1 MSRLVARAE
10 SFERVY
16 DAFSNINFTAFD
28 YDTVKQSLL
37 DYVKLYFPET
47 FNDFIESS
55 EFIAIIET
63 FAYIAE
69 LLAYRIDINAH
80 ENFISTAQRKDS
92 ILRLAKLISYT
103 AARPL
108 PARGLVKI
116 TSVSTTESVVDVN
129 GNDLSGRKIYW
140 NDASNPNWKDQFII
154 LMNRVLEQSFG
165 TVGPTDRF
173 QMQDVLFELYSWNL
187 SPLDT
192 GVFSYTASASGQ
204 SAPMELVPVEY
215 NASHGIVERR
225 PQNNTNFTFLY
236 GQDGLGDSSDTT
248 GFFCFTKQ
256 GKLQR
261 IRTTFDGVTPNQ
273 TYDVPTVNV
282 NDTDV
287 WVNNVDPATNEIIDA
302 PSSLPYRRDVLSGKS
317 GEWVQV
323 DLAHA
328 QNVIFNTNPKRTKY
342 ELETRDNNRVRLIFG
357 DGEFADIPMGTF
369 DIWVRSSLD
378 KDVVVSQASVTNT
391 PMSFTYVDDYN
402 RTQTFTFTFSLIG
415 SLQNGS
421 ASEDIEHVRTTA
433 PAVYYAQDRM
443 VNAEDYNVFM
453 LQDPS
458 ILKLR
463 AINRT
468 FAGDSKYI
476 TWHDATGT
484 YENVKLFGND
494 GILYYQDKYESDI
507 TPVVDINT
515 LISMYIEP
523 LLSSTDMLVQVS
535 SQPIVENMAIS
546 LTSFK
551 RVFTNV
557 EKARIVAALT
567 PPPVPVSAKLY
578 YNVVHGEWYAVKT
591 SNLLNDQPVDLTGW
605 PEQFIT
611 HPLITIDQNTLTTKY
626 DVARRAR
633 RLVFQSQTTS
643 FWNTNDASRV
653 IEYDTLDS
661 NSDNIVILAA
671 NTNST
676 RNGVLS
682 KEWSLDVI
690 GQEVIESGPD
700 LALADIHRLSTL
712 TTDDNGDGTPDNMKL
727 SGLLHPD
734 VSITASTISGL
745 TNGDTGYL
753 YNGGTFANVPLK
765 GGSGVNA
772 KATITVTASSV
783 RELDQT
789 TIDSGTGYT
798 AGYYYNVPMVCVPG
812 YGSGTGATANI
823 EIKSGIIAGMN
834 VYDLTPGTGYVSP
847 DNYPYRYA
855 NVPATSVTGVG
866 EGAILDVEIYPGHGA
881 ITSLT
886 NLSPATYF
894 RGGPWTNISLQGG
907 NGYGATA
914 DVTVTPIASITSIAW
929 GTGGSNYNPGTN
941 IPVTFSGGT
950 GTGASGV
957 MTVVHGGEIA
967 TGTIEGGT
975 GYTVGTYYNVPTFNL
990 SGTGSGAQ
998 ATVTVEQAGGEIL
1011 SLATK
1016 WNPGHNLPYGGE
1028 LTLYGPN
1035 GATATVIVTSG
1046 SGAIG
1051 STLIT
1056 NAGDDYVVGTY
1067 NQVPLNVDSA
1077 GGEWAEAT
1085 ITVTGNKVGA
1095 FTLVGGSGYTPGT
1108 YTATAL
1114 TGGSGT
1120 NATADIV
1127 VAGGGVTSVVMT
1139 NRGSGYAVGD
1149 TLTATIPGGT
1159 NFSMTITSLYGTVTG
1174 LTFLYSPN
1182 TGDINNDR
1190 PLWDNRGKGYSV
1202 GDNLSVGASA
1212 LGGTGS
1218 GFTAQVQS
1226 ITNCVSDIYVSNG
1239 GSGFAVGDYCTID
1252 SYSFWSN
1259 GTTFKV
1265 TAATPISGKVTGFQI
1280 TTPGSNYTSSTILSV
1295 SNSYIGINGS
1305 GFAVTISSVAPY
1317 GRVQSWSVINGG
1329 SGYSTNDVLTINA
1342 NATTGYGSG
1351 FTGYV
1356 TDVYRYG
1363 PITNIAVNDG
1373 GSGYIPTD
1381 ILQVWGTSLYDTVSS
1396 TYNSGF
1402 ANLDITGVMSGG
1414 VTNVTLTDE
1423 SGSGYAPGDIITVPS
1438 QYLGGSGSGFQMSV
1452 QSVVNGRVT
1461 SVTPNVYTGGTGYS
1475 VGNKLTVANNYYVG
1489 GTGTGLA
1496 ATVTKV
1502 QGGILT
1508 PPVFTS
1514 IGDDRGYGYR
1524 IGDVLTIDL
1533 PDVCA
1538 YTDATGV
1545 TTNGAG
1551 FRTTVTA
1558 VETDTILLPVYGI
1571 LSQGDFMV
1579 IGGTSTLMSASG
1591 DPDITNYVR
1600 LSKPVSAAY
1609 IRAKDYVYF
1618 SRTSLDSPWI
1628 PEESTPE
1635 TMAEYMLDINRD
1647 TDQGLWK
1654 RHEGRAGLNFAWFHR
1669 TPRYNLIDPS
1679 PTNII
1684 DSFIITKGYYTSLK
1698 RWLENP
1704 RATKPVEPTPLDL
1717 RTSYGYLLDNRM
1729 ISDTVVLH
1737 PGKIKLLFGSKAH
1750 SSLRAV
1756 FRVVRSENSILT
1768 DNQIKTTMVTVIR
1781 NFFDISSWEFGETFY
1796 ATELFAAIHAA
1807 LPSEI
1812 NSVVIVPL
1820 LPQNQFGD
1828 MFQILAREDEVFY
1841 PDITVDNIEV
1851 VTGYTATN
1859 LRLNG

>member
-16 DAFSNINFTAFD
+16 DAFSNINFAAFD

-80 ENFISTAQRKDS
+80 ENFMSTAQRKDS

-116 TSVSTTESVVDVN
+116 TSVSTTESVVDAN

-140 NDASNPNWKDQFII
+140 NDASNPNWKDQFVI

-173 QMQDVLFELYSWNL
+173 QMQDVLFELYSWDL

-215 NASHGIVERR
+215 DVSQGIIERR
-225 PQNNTNFTFLY
+225 PQSNKNFTFLY

-273 TYDVPTVNV
+273 TYDVPTSDV
-282 NDTDV
+282 NDIDV
-287 WVNNVDPATNEIIDA
+287 WVNNVDPVTNEIIDA
-302 PSSLPYRRDVLSGKS
+302 PSPLPYRRDVLSGKS

-342 ELETRDNNRVRLIFG
+342 EIETRDDNKVRLIFG
-357 DGEFADIPMGTF
+357 DGEFADVPMGTF
-369 DIWVRSSLD
+369 DIWVRSSLN
-378 KDVVVSQASVTNT
+378 KDVVVSQASVTNL

-421 ASEDIEHVRTTA
+421 AAEDIEHVRTTA

-443 VNAEDYNVFM
+443 VNAEDYNMFM

-463 AINRT
+463 AVNRT

-476 TWHDATGT
+476 TWHDASGT
-484 YENVKLFGND
+484 YENVKLFGDD

-507 TPVVDINT
+507 TPSVDINT

-523 LLSSTDMLVQVS
+523 LLSSTDILVQIS
-535 SQPIVENMAIS
+535 SQPSFNPIF
-546 LTSFK
+546 FK
-551 RVFTNV
+551 RIFTTT
-557 EKARIVAALT
+557 EKERIVAALT
-567 PPPVPVSAKLY
+567 PPPIPVSTKLY
-578 YNVVHGEWYAVKT
+578 YNNTYYEWYAVKT
-591 SNLLNDQPVDLTGW
+591 SDLVNDEPVDLPGW
-605 PEQFIT
+605 PTQFI
-611 HPLITIDQNTLTTKY
+611 PQALITIDQNVLNSKY
-626 DVARRAR
+626 DIARRAR

-643 FWNTNDASRV
+643 FWNTNDANRV

-661 NSDNIVILAA
+661 NGDNVVILQA
-671 NTNST
+671 NTNSGRT
-676 RNGVLS
+676 GLLAN
-682 KEWSLDVI
+682 EWNLDVV
-690 GQEVIESGPD
+690 GQEVTESGPD
-700 LALADIHRLSTL
+700 LALPDIHRLSTL
-712 TTDDNGDGTPDNMKL
+712 TADENGDGTPDNMSL

-734 VSITASTISGL
+734 VAVTASNIGVL
-745 TNGDTGYL
+745 TNGNPGYL
-753 YNGGTFANVPLK
+753 YNGGTFTNVPLR

-772 KATITVTASSV
+772 KATVTVTASSV
-783 RELDQT
+783 RAIDQT
-789 TIDSGTGYT
+789 TINSGTGYT
-798 AGYYYNVPMVCVPG
+798 AGYYTNVPMVCVPG
-812 YGSGTGATANI
+812 YGTGTGAYANI
-823 EIKSGIIAGMN
+823 EIKSGIIAGMDIYN
-834 VYDLTPGTGYVSP
+834 LTPGTGYTSP
-847 DNYPYRYA
+847 TNYPYKYMG
-855 NVPATSVTGVG
+855 VPATTVTGVG
-866 EGAILDVEIYPGHGA
+866 EGALLDIEIHPGRGA
-881 ITSLT
+881 ITALT
-886 NLSPATYF
+886 NISTTVY
-894 RGGPWTNISLQGG
+894 RGGPWTNVPIQGG
-907 NGYGATA
+907 TGYGASV
-914 DVTVTPIASITSIAW
+914 DVTVTPIANIIGIAW
-929 GTGGSNYNPGTN
+929 GTAGSGYNPGTN

-967 TGTIEGGT
+967 IGTIEGGT

-990 SGTGSGAQ
+990 SGSGSGAT
-998 ATVTVEQAGGEIL
+998 ATVSVTETGGEIL
-1011 SLATK
+1011 QIANT
-1016 WNPGHNLPYGGE
+1016 WNPGYNVMTPYGPV
-1028 LTLYGPN
+1028 TLYGPN
-1035 GATATVIVTSG
+1035 GAMAQVTLTVTD
-1046 SGAIG
+1046 GAITTT
-1051 STLIT
+1051 SIT
-1056 NAGDDYVVGTY
+1056 NAGTNYTVGVY
-1067 NQVPLNVDSA
+1067 HQVPLAVDSP
-1077 GGEWAEAT
+1077 GGEWATAT
-1085 ITVTGNKVGA
+1085 ITVTGSAVGTA
-1095 FTLVGGSGYTPGT
+1095 SSTMGSAYTDGTHVGIPLVGGSGTGALAT
-1108 YTATAL
+1108 FTVVGGMVVDAVFTA
-1114 TGGSGT
+1114 
-1120 NATADIV
+1120 
-1127 VAGGGVTSVVMT
+1127 
-1139 NRGSGYAVGD
+1139 RGSGYAVSD
-1149 TLTATIPGGT
+1149 VLTATLPGDPT
-1159 NFSMTITSLYGTVTG
+1159 PFVATIVTLFGTVTG

-1182 TGDINNDR
+1182 TGNMNTDV
-1190 PLWDNRGKGYSV
+1190 PMWDNRGKGYSV
-1202 GDNLSVGASA
+1202 GDNLSVGASE

-1218 GFTAQVQS
+1218 GFSATILS
-1226 ITNCVSDIYVSNG
+1226 TSDCVSDIYVSDG
-1239 GSGFAVGDYCTID
+1239 GYGFAVNDYCTVD
-1252 SYSFWSN
+1252 SLSFWAN
-1259 GTTFKV
+1259 GTAFKV
-1265 TAATPISGKVTGFQI
+1265 LVTTPVSGTVTGFTI
-1280 TTPGSNYTSSTILSV
+1280 TSPGSGYTTNTILSV
-1295 SNSYIGINGS
+1295 SNSYLGIGGS
-1305 GFAVTISSVAPY
+1305 GLAATISSVAPY
-1317 GRVQSWSVINGG
+1317 GRVSSWSVTGG
-1329 SGYSTNDVLTINA
+1329 GGTGYSINDVLTINT
-1342 NATTGYGSG
+1342 NATTGYGTG

-1356 TDVYRYG
+1356 TNVYRYG
-1363 PITNIAVNDG
+1363 PITTLTVNDG
-1373 GSGYIPTD
+1373 GAGYSTSDTPQI
-1381 ILQVWGTSLYDTVSS
+1381 WGNTLFDAVSS
-1396 TYNSGF
+1396 TFNNGSS
-1402 ANLDITGVMSGG
+1402 NLDVTNIMTGG
-1414 VTNVTLTDE
+1414 VTYVSATGTAN
-1423 SGSGYAPGDIITVPS
+1423 GGQGYEPGDIITVLP
-1438 QYLGGSGSGFQMSV
+1438 QYIGGTGEGFQTSVYSVTNGVVTSVIPNVYSGGSG
-1452 QSVVNGRVT
+1452 
-1461 SVTPNVYTGGTGYS
+1461 YA
-1475 VGNKLTVANNYYVG
+1475 ANNKIRPVNNSYVG
-1489 GTGTGLA
+1489 GTGSGME

-1508 PPVFTS
+1508 PPVLTN
-1514 IGDDRGYGYR
+1514 RGYGYR
-1524 IGDVLTIDL
+1524 IGDILTIDL
-1533 PDVCA
+1533 PAICE
-1538 YTDATGV
+1538 YTDALG
-1545 TTNGAG
+1545 TTTYGDQ
-1551 FRTTVTA
+1551 FSTTVTTTQLGS
-1558 VETDTILLPVYGI
+1558 VLLPIYGI
-1571 LSQGDFMV
+1571 LSQGDITV
-1579 IGGTSTLMSASG
+1579 LGGTSTVTSATG
-1591 DPDITNYVR
+1591 DADITNYIS
-1600 LSKPVSAAY
+1600 LSTPVSATY
-1609 IRAKDYVYF
+1609 IHVKDYVYF
-1618 SRTSLDSPWI
+1618 SRLSLDSPWV

-1635 TMAEYMLDINRD
+1635 TMAEYMLDVNRD

-1654 RHEGRAGLNFAWFHR
+1654 RHEGRDGLNFAWFHR
-1669 TPRYNLIDPS
+1669 TPRYNLVDPS

-1684 DSFIITKGYYTSLK
+1684 DSFIITKGYYTALK

-1704 RATKPVEPTPLDL
+1704 QATKPAEPTPLDL
-1717 RTSYGYLLDNRM
+1717 RTSYNYLLDNRM
-1729 ISDTVVLH
+1729 ISDTVILH

-1756 FRVVRSENSILT
+1756 FRVVRSENSTLT

-1781 NFFDISSWEFGETFY
+1781 NFFDIASWEFGETFY

-1812 NSVVIVPL
+1812 NSVVLVPL
-1820 LPQNQFGD
+1820 LSQNQFGD
-1828 MFQILAREDEVFY
+1828 LFQILAREDEVFY